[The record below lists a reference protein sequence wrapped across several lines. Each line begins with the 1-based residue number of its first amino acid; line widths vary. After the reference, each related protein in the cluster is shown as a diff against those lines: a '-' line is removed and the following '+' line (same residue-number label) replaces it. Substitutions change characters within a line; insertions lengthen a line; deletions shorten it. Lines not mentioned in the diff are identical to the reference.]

1 MLKVLTQS
9 NPVVN
14 RANAQKSTGPRTNQ
28 GKTAS
33 KMNAVKHGILSRE
46 VLVAGEDQQE
56 FTVLQEWFDEDLRPV
71 GAMEILLVDQ
81 IVATHWRL
89 RRLLAAESGEIQRE
103 ANLRQASA
111 KSSALPP
118 DLEDTAA
125 GCKLLQTY
133 LSDTLLAVERDGE
146 LTRES
151 VSHFSCRLGALS
163 STVKRELMELHF
175 DQSLLKAHSDAE
187 EAPQREKR
195 KQSAVKFLQR
205 NLGRLAEREA
215 ECQKKEA
222 EVKAPPI
229 VGVLPGAEAM
239 DKFIRYESMLN
250 RQLFRAMKELR
261 TLQEKREEKQKVEI
275 GKAERKPEAEGQSE
289 NLPNEAIARNAVQ
302 SSEFNVQ
309 SFPELPNEPIL
320 ASHPSQISHLRS
332 PMDEKMPNEA
342 IARRAVQSSEFK
354 V

>member
-1 MLKVLTQS
+1 MNTTSQERLIA
-9 NPVVN
+9 N
-14 RANAQKSTGPRTNQ
+14 RANALKSTGPKTPE
-28 GKTAS
+28 GKAAS

-46 VLVAGEDQQE
+46 VLVSREDHQE
-56 FTVLQEWFDEDLRPV
+56 LTALQEWFQEDLQPV
-71 GAMEILLVDQ
+71 GPMEVMLVDQ

-103 ANLRQASA
+103 ANMRQASA
-111 KSSALPP
+111 RSSALPP

-133 LSDTLLAVERDGE
+133 LSDTLLAVEQDGE
-146 LTRES
+146 LTQES

-195 KQSAVKFLQR
+195 KQSTVKFLQR
-205 NLGRLAEREA
+205 NLSRLAEREA
-215 ECQKKEA
+215 DCQKKEA

-261 TLQEKREEKQKVEI
+261 TLQKQRAEM
-275 GKAERKPEAEGQSE
+275 GKAERGPRGEGRQQSE
-289 NLPNEAIARNAVQ
+289 
-302 SSEFNVQ
+302 
-309 SFPELPNEPIL
+309 
-320 ASHPSQISHLRS
+320 ISKFEIS
-332 PMDEKMPNEA
+332 DG
-342 IARRAVQSSEFK
+342 
-354 V
+354 